1 MVIKVVEVLVP
12 VTCVRIS
19 RSIYKEVEIPS
30 PQTVRGLVTG
40 NCKTRYLKRTCSSL
54 SFIALEK
61 TNYNILKKISIK
73 KKMTKANVTGK
84 Q

>member
-1 MVIKVVEVLVP
+1 MVIKVVEALMP

-19 RSIYKEVEIPS
+19 RSIYREGETSS
-30 PQTVRGLVTG
+30 PRRVRGLVTG
-40 NCKTRYLKRTCSSL
+40 NCKTRYLKRMCSSL

-73 KKMTKANVTGK
+73 KKMTKTNVTGK